1 MKKVLFINL
10 STYRIYDTPEKRP
23 ILEPL
28 WAESLSAMLPEHET
42 KIFDMNLYDNLEDTI
57 NEFNPDFVGVSI
69 VTPLLK
75 ESKEVISIVRK
86 TTFAKIIIGGPHV
99 SIFHGKN
106 IDCDFAVVGEGE
118 YTIQDIINGTV
129 EKKIIISEKIKDL
142 NKLPFPKR
150 ENTSSYPKMR
160 SMFISRSC
168 PYRCVYC
175 ASKKIF
181 GNKMTFRNVDNIIDE
196 LKMLKKEYNISYII
210 FLDDCFTLVRNR
222 IIELCQRLINEDIN
236 IKWWI
241 DTRCDKIDKELLEIM
256 KKAGCSNIVF
266 GVESGNQD
274 VLNRIKKNLKI
285 PDIENAF
292 KLTKEVGIE
301 SKCNMMIGHLDE
313 TEDEIMDSINLSRKL
328 KATKSSFYKVIP
340 LPGSELYEICIERNL
355 ITGDESEFES
365 MAWYKYPPIISK
377 VSKERLEELQ
387 KLAYEIA

>member
-1 MKKVLFINL
+1 
-10 STYRIYDTPEKRP
+10 
-23 ILEPL
+23 
-28 WAESLSAMLPEHET
+28 
-42 KIFDMNLYDNLEDTI
+42 
-57 NEFNPDFVGVSI
+57 
-69 VTPLLK
+69 
-75 ESKEVISIVRK
+75 
-86 TTFAKIIIGGPHV
+86 
-99 SIFHGKN
+99 
-106 IDCDFAVVGEGE
+106 
-118 YTIQDIINGTV
+118 
-129 EKKIIISEKIKDL
+129 
-142 NKLPFPKR
+142 
-150 ENTSSYPKMR
+150 
-160 SMFISRSC
+160 MFISRSC

-196 LKMLKKEYNISYII
+196 LKILKKEYNISYII
-210 FLDDCFTLVRNR
+210 FLDDCFTLVRSR
-222 IIELCQRLINEDIN
+222 IIELCQRMISEDIN

-266 GVESGNQD
+266 GVESGNQN

-292 KLTKEVGIE
+292 KLTNEVGIE

-340 LPGSELYEICIERNL
+340 LPGSELYEICIERKL